1 MGHLAVG
8 RADLLRC
15 LHTEG
20 PTALPAMAG
29 FAGFRRR
36 PRKRSERRPEEGAT
50 RRALPRTGLKE
61 SYDLPE
67 PTTEAVQ
74 GVPFYRVVGHRPIE
88 RELAPG
94 QQPDWYLTAR
104 PFTEDELQQERI
116 APPESEPLIPWPRFW
131 PFLRSVLGLSGERRE
146 PDLDRLVEMVSRG
159 RMPRRLPCRRVH
171 RWAPSC
177 QLILDLSPRLLPFQ
191 QDYWRLLP
199 ALARLRGHL
208 GLEVLV
214 TRDGPEGEV
223 GHPGDPSFTSYVS
236 PEAGTPVLILSDLG
250 CMGEPGERA
259 AWRRFGRRLRRE
271 GLTPVALMPCPPRF
285 WDPRLAGLFFPVAW
299 DRSYRLPKGVGGPR
313 PWPGERTD
321 PASDP
326 GASRLL
332 DLLAPAVRLEPA
344 LLRALRHALPSG
356 GLDVG
361 AEAAAW
367 VHPHVIPSPHALS
380 WADQKVVEQHR
391 IAYCRQREQDRGLAG
406 ELIRRYHTHLTQSVR
421 DEEAANLAQLDQ
433 GRSDPQVAER
443 LARTLRTLEQ
453 ADGSLRDGIAAWAAR
468 MGGRQHEG
476 AWGLDP
482 RRAAIWVMAHRQQ
495 LLSGACNLPPGLD
508 ISAAG
513 WVLDTAGKT
522 TLSIL
527 SQQGT
532 DLVLAPLR
540 MSNSNALDQG
550 PGSSENSIDPRPP
563 GSPLARLRLSG
574 VPVQY
579 EPVDSEASGKCSVPA
594 QPGTHIPLPQE
605 GLRLRADDAE
615 IVIRPMQR
623 PAWAH
628 ALGRDEGGLFADIP
642 DTVGR
647 RRLRWSPPGEEF
659 HLSWGDRATENFGL
673 IRIPHGAFWDQQDY
687 GNSNERMARP
697 SWAAR
702 TGIDEH
708 GLWAEFQYE
717 GVTQRLRWIW
727 PGEFA
732 MGSPEDE
739 PERFDKER
747 RHQVLLTRGF
757 WLADTACTQALWQAV
772 MGENPSQFEG
782 AEQPVEQV
790 SWERAQEFIARMNE
804 TIPGLKAR
812 LPAEAE
818 WEYACRAGT
827 QTPFSFGESITTEQV
842 NYYGDYPYSG
852 GEKGEIRSRTVE
864 VKALPANAWGL
875 YQMHG
880 NVWEW
885 CQDWYDAYPE
895 ETTIDPVGPTTGE
908 RRVVRG
914 GSWFGNAWYCR
925 SARRNHGEPGDRS
938 LNLGFRLARGPM
950 GRPAEPEEAEGPGR
964 AGQTERSGVGQALRR
979 ALRRVRGK

>member
-1 MGHLAVG
+1 MGHVAVG

-15 LHTEG
+15 LNTEG
-20 PTALPAMAG
+20 PKALPAMAG

-36 PRKRSERRPEEGAT
+36 PRKMSERRPEEGAT
-50 RRALPRTGLKE
+50 SRALPGTGMKE
-61 SYDLPE
+61 PFDLPE

-74 GVPFYRVVGHRPIE
+74 GVPFYRVVGYRPIE

-104 PFTEDELQQERI
+104 PFTEDEMRQERI

-131 PFLRSVLGLSGERRE
+131 PFLRAVLGLSGERRE

-159 RMPRRLPCRRVH
+159 RMPRRLPRRRVH

-214 TRDGPEGEV
+214 LRDGPEGEV
-223 GHPGDPSFTSYVS
+223 GHPGDPSPISYVS

-250 CMGEPGERA
+250 CLGEPGERA

-344 LLRALRHALPSG
+344 LLRALRRALPAI

-367 VHPHVIPSPHALS
+367 VHPQVTPSPHALS
-380 WADQKVVEQHR
+380 WANQKAVEQHR
-391 IAYCRQREQDRGLAG
+391 KAYCRQPKQYRRLSG
-406 ELIRRYHTHLTQSVR
+406 ELIRRYHAHLTQSVR
-421 DEEAANLAQLDQ
+421 DEEAAILAQLDQ
-433 GRSDPQVAER
+433 GQLDPEAADR
-443 LARTLRTLEQ
+443 LARTLQTLEQ

-476 AWGLDP
+476 AWGFDP
-482 RRAAIWVMAHRQQ
+482 RRASIWVMAHRAR
-495 LLSGACNLPPGLD
+495 LLSGACELPPGLELSMAD
-508 ISAAG
+508 WALG
-513 WVLDTAGKT
+513 T
-522 TLSIL
+522 TYEPSVWTLFQL
-527 SQQGT
+527 GEQ
-532 DLVLAPLR
+532 LAPVR
-540 MSNSNALDQG
+540 ASSPGIPPALS
-550 PGSSENSIDPRPP
+550 PSPFRRRR
-563 GSPLARLRLSG
+563 GSPLADVTLSDA
-574 VPVQY
+574 PFQYASLDDPDVQM
-579 EPVDSEASGKCSVPA
+579 SVPA
-594 QPGTHIPLPQE
+594 IGETRIPLH
-605 GLRLRADDAE
+605 GSGVVLRGHAE
-615 IVIRPMQR
+615 VIRIESMTKPG
-623 PAWAH
+623 WAESI
-628 ALGRDEGGLFADIP
+628 GRDAFGLYAEVAERAG
-642 DTVGR
+642 T
-647 RRLRWSPPGEEF
+647 RRLDWVSPADSLSLEQAV
-659 HLSWGDRATENFGL
+659 HLGSL
-673 IRIPHGAFWDQQDY
+673 RIPQGAFWDAQHYLDWLKYEPEQPGWAKRVAIDQY
-687 GNSNERMARP
+687 G
-697 SWAAR
+697 
-702 TGIDEH
+702 
-708 GLWAEFQYE
+708 LFAELEYQ
-717 GVTQRLRWIW
+717 GVTQCMRWIW

-732 MGSPEDE
+732 RGSPEDE
-739 PERFDKER
+739 PERLEDEL

-757 WLADTACTQALWQAV
+757 WLADTACTQALWKAV
-772 MGENPSQFEG
+772 MGENPSLLVD
-782 AEQPVEQV
+782 AELPVEQV
-790 SWERAQEFIARMNE
+790 SWEQVQEFFARMKE
-804 TIPGLKAR
+804 TIPGSEAR
-812 LPAEAE
+812 LPTEAE

-842 NYYGDYPYSG
+842 NYHGDYPYPG

-885 CQDWYDAYPE
+885 CQDWYGA
-895 ETTIDPVGPTTGE
+895 
-908 RRVVRG
+908 
-914 GSWFGNAWYCR
+914 
-925 SARRNHGEPGDRS
+925 
-938 LNLGFRLARGPM
+938 
-950 GRPAEPEEAEGPGR
+950 
-964 AGQTERSGVGQALRR
+964 
-979 ALRRVRGK
+979 